1 MIEISESAARVITRQ
16 LAKNGLDGGGLR
28 VAVKAGGCS
37 GFSYVFGW
45 DATPRDTDQIFEGA
59 DGARIFVDPRS
70 LKLLDGT
77 VLDFDED
84 NLLATSFTL
93 KNPHAKSTCGCG
105 ESFSA
110 YDVSQLQ
117 VASSQVQVRSMAT
130 GALNWQLV
138 TGN

>member
-1 MIEISESAARVITRQ
+1 MIEITESASRVINKQ
-16 LAKNGLDGGGLR
+16 LAKQAKIGGGLR
-28 VAVKAGGCS
+28 IAVKAGGCS
-37 GFSYVFGW
+37 GFSYTFAW
-45 DATPRDTDQIFEGA
+45 DSASKDTDLVFEGA

-105 ESFSA
+105 ESFTA
-110 YDVSQLQ
+110 
-117 VASSQVQVRSMAT
+117 
-130 GALNWQLV
+130 
-138 TGN
+138 